1 MCMTLKRSKHH
12 PLWFGI
18 SGYEDPLW
26 PLVEFDPGSPWFNFP
41 AALVN
46 SQLVCLQPVGILN
59 SCCCSVLSFRCV
71 SLALKSPYG
80 ERSIKYVLYCMSL
93 KKPGR
98 TSHAWH
104 RFIWLVKIGGPLF
117 VSRAKCMW
125 KQINPLVTVLE
136 QGRKVID
143 FYLIHSWFLDVKWGK
158 SETQVDHI
166 RPLHWGKTIK
176 REHNTELYII
186 RTMTM
191 KGEQK
196 NFNWE
201 YTHSGTDTFSRVA
214 QSFQSLYVIQRNFTA
229 LTKRWWPSSQYNV
242 AVSIV

>member
-1 MCMTLKRSKHH
+1 MGGVPSTITPVGLFLEYPFPR
-12 PLWFGI
+12 I
-18 SGYEDPLW
+18 SG
-26 PLVEFDPGSPWFNFP
+26 VMF
-41 AALVN
+41 
-46 SQLVCLQPVGILN
+46 
-59 SCCCSVLSFRCV
+59 
-71 SLALKSPYG
+71 
-80 ERSIKYVLYCMSL
+80 L

-125 KQINPLVTVLE
+125 KQINLFVTVLE

-176 REHNTELYII
+176 REHNTELN
-186 RTMTM
+186 
-191 KGEQK
+191 
-196 NFNWE
+196 NFSHNDNE
-201 YTHSGTDTFSRVA
+201 RRAKEFQLRIYTQWYWYLLPSGTVVSVIVCYTKEPHSSYKEMMTEFS
-214 QSFQSLYVIQRNFTA
+214 IQFGGFDCIIN
-229 LTKRWWPSSQYNV
+229 KQQW
-242 AVSIV
+242 